1 MPPRL
6 MSMLLGRLT
15 DFLSFEP
22 THSSS
27 SSQASEGL
35 QVCCME

>member
-1 MPPRL
+1 MPPP
-6 MSMLLGRLT
+6 SVNALGRFT

-22 THSSS
+22 THSFS

-35 QVCCME
+35 QVCCVE